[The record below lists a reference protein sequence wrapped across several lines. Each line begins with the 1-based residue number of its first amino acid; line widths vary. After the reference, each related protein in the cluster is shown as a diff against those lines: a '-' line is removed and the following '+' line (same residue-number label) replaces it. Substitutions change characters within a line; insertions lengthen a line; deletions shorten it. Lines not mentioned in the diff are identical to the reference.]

1 MDFIVPISSVLIFFL
16 NGYILFRRWLSK
28 RVASDMSYIELVA
41 LVDPLITAIVCP
53 MTSDLLYTPEWLSGC
68 SSPYTIIITSVI
80 VVLSLCSLVVCRR
93 LIELALPCSSSG
105 SMLPCRIPPWVPSSV
120 APLTFVFVS
129 STGLNFT
136 LTCLLLPVVSKYFLS
151 QEIFDDEMCQ
161 PFFLTEMMLNV
172 LATSAA
178 LQITYTG
185 LYFCICKANL
195 SEEEINGNVKTNY
208 RLERDIRI
216 VFLHTL
222 TILLCL
228 ISACLLRFIFMTCS
242 CKGLFELT
250 RSLPTVI
257 VLMTLKLPCTA
268 LIQLRPWRQQ
278 EEN

>member
-129 STGLNFT
+129 ST
-136 LTCLLLPVVSKYFLS
+136 VSNKG
-151 QEIFDDEMCQ
+151 
-161 PFFLTEMMLNV
+161 FFQIVLVLNV
-172 LATSAA
+172 VETCSSSQLNSSVFNWIHVWTAGYPIHDVHLMLDKNVSA
-178 LQITYTG
+178 
-185 LYFCICKANL
+185 
-195 SEEEINGNVKTNY
+195 NVCS
-208 RLERDIRI
+208 IWPRI
-216 VFLHTL
+216 V
-222 TILLCL
+222 
-228 ISACLLRFIFMTCS
+228 
-242 CKGLFELT
+242 
-250 RSLPTVI
+250 
-257 VLMTLKLPCTA
+257 VL
-268 LIQLRPWRQQ
+268 
-278 EEN
+278 EGS